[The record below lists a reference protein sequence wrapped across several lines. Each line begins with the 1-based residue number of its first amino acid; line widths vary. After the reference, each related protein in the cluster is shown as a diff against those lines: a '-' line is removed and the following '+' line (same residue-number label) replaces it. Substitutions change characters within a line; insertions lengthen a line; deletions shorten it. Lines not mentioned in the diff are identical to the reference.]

1 MLTNFTDFTNLSYE
15 FHLKYLSLTI
25 LMILPTDFET
35 QFRLYVPLENH
46 YGFGKITAMFTIIM
60 AFYFI
65 NSSKLYIVKM
75 AIMEILEDNVTMS
88 FYDKFCLLSVL

>member
-1 MLTNFTDFTNLSYE
+1 MLINFTDFTNLAYK

-60 AFYFI
+60 AFLFH
-65 NSSKLYIVKM
+65 
-75 AIMEILEDNVTMS
+75 
-88 FYDKFCLLSVL
+88 KFFEVVYS